1 MTKQHGDNMKDNHE
15 QVSVLA
21 LNPSVDIS
29 YEIPQLLAYQKVR
42 ASQTWYHPGG
52 NGINIT
58 RALVE
63 LGVPTNCCSII
74 AGESGDLLLKLLGD
88 SLGDRL
94 NTFRVDGETR
104 LNTTIMQQSP
114 PGQFEITSV
123 GPEVPADA
131 LASACDCFVNVA
143 DNGIAVLSGLLPPGA
158 PENTYRKLIERVNQK
173 GGKAVVDA
181 HGEPLQQAL
190 EAKPWMVRL
199 NHYVLEI
206 TMKRRMD
213 TREQVA
219 EVARGI
225 QQQGV
230 EYVCVTLGDKGAVL
244 LDADNS
250 YHCEAP
256 RIHKQSTVGCG
267 DSLVSGLIAT
277 ALKKET
283 PKQMLRFGVICG
295 SATASHPGT
304 ELFSRDELETEST
317 ELEVTALDI

>member
-1 MTKQHGDNMKDNHE
+1 MKENHD

-42 ASQTWYHPGG
+42 ARQTWYHPGG
-52 NGINIT
+52 NGINIA
-58 RALVE
+58 RALIE

-74 AGESGDLLLKLLGD
+74 AGESGDLLMTLLGD
-88 SLGDRL
+88 SLGDRHKS
-94 NTFRVDGETR
+94 FRVDGETR

-114 PGQFEITSV
+114 PGQYEITSV

-131 LASACDCFVNVA
+131 LANVCDCFVNVA
-143 DNGIAVLSGLLPPGA
+143 DKGIAVLSGLLPPGA
-158 PENTYRKLIERVNQK
+158 PENTYRELIERINQQ

-181 HGEPLQQAL
+181 HGEPLLQAL
-190 EAKPWMVRL
+190 EAKPWLVRL

-219 EVARGI
+219 EVARTI

-230 EYVCVTLGDKGAVL
+230 EYVCITLGDKGAVL
-244 LDADNS
+244 IDADNS
-250 YHCEAP
+250 YYCEAP
-256 RIHKQSTVGCG
+256 KIHKQSTVGCG

-277 ALKKET
+277 ALRQET
-283 PKQMLRFGVICG
+283 PQQMLRFGVICG

-304 ELFSRDELETEST
+304 ELFKRDELETESID
-317 ELEVTALDI
+317 LEVTALDV

>member
-1 MTKQHGDNMKDNHE
+1 MKENHD

-42 ASQTWYHPGG
+42 ARQTWYHPGG
-52 NGINIT
+52 NGINIA
-58 RALVE
+58 RALIE

-74 AGESGDLLLKLLGD
+74 AGESGDLLMTLLGD
-88 SLGDRL
+88 SLGDRHKL
-94 NTFRVDGETR
+94 FRVDGETR

-114 PGQFEITSV
+114 PGQYEITSV

-131 LASACDCFVNVA
+131 LAKACDCFVNEA
-143 DNGIAVLSGLLPPGA
+143 DKGIAVLSGLLPPGA
-158 PENTYRKLIERVNQK
+158 PENTYRELIERINQK
-173 GGKAVVDA
+173 GGRAVVDA

-190 EAKPWMVRL
+190 EAKPWLLRL
-199 NHYVLEI
+199 NHYVLEA

-219 EVARGI
+219 EVARTI

-230 EYVCVTLGDKGAVL
+230 EYVCVSLGDKGAVL
-244 LDADNS
+244 IDADNS

-256 RIHKQSTVGCG
+256 KIHKQSTVGCG
-267 DSLVSGLIAT
+267 DALVAGLIAT
-277 ALKKET
+277 ALRQET
-283 PKQMLRFGVICG
+283 TQQMLRFGVICG

-304 ELFSRDELETEST
+304 ELFKRDELETET
-317 ELEVTALDI
+317 NDLEMTALDV